1 MVARF
6 MFKIEIEKAMEE
18 RSMDQINSIARNNI
32 KLYRKMRKMTQKEL
46 AEALD
51 VTHSSV
57 SAWEIGKNSID
68 MERLNDICR
77 ILNVS
82 LVEILTENED
92 EEKVQKDEENKQLI
106 EYVERR
112 PEVKRLLKTTMDSRS
127 DDVVVAI
134 KLLEALKKR

>member
-1 MVARF
+1 
-6 MFKIEIEKAMEE
+6 ME
-18 RSMDQINSIARNNI
+18 SINDIARNNI
-32 KLYRKMRKMTQKEL
+32 KRYRKLRKMTQKGL

-68 MERLNDICR
+68 MERLNQICQ

-82 LVEILTENED
+82 LAEILAEGAD
-92 EEKVQKDEENKQLI
+92 ADQLQKNEENRKII
-106 EYVERR
+106 EAVDRR
-112 PEVKRLLKTTMDSRS
+112 PEVKRLMLTTFDSRN
-127 DDVVVAI
+127 DDIIVAI

>member
-1 MVARF
+1 
-6 MFKIEIEKAMEE
+6 MEP
-18 RSMDQINSIARNNI
+18 INNIARNNI
-32 KLYRKMRKMTQKEL
+32 KQYRKLRKMTQKDL

-68 MERLNDICR
+68 MERLNQICNV
-77 ILNVS
+77 LNVS
-82 LVEILTENED
+82 LTEILSENED
-92 EEKVQKDEENKQLI
+92 AEKIQRDEENKKMI
-106 EYVERR
+106 EYIERR
-112 PEVKRLLKTTMDSRS
+112 SEIKKLLITSFDSRT

>member
-1 MVARF
+1 
-6 MFKIEIEKAMEE
+6 
-18 RSMDQINSIARNNI
+18 MDQINSIARNNI